1 LLEKTN
7 ENKVIIHDVEVT
19 CKVLEGEEEDKY
31 LAKTMEEIAALK
43 KKYSKGKRSGR
54 KGRNVRGGKK
64 RHHSP
69 SPNSVSA
76 KKTKVAIE

>member
-1 LLEKTN
+1 M
-7 ENKVIIHDVEVT
+7 IIRDVEVT

-54 KGRNVRGGKK
+54 KGKNRSTLKILQLLNIIYINDAIAMLILRNHIFGFR
-64 RHHSP
+64 
-69 SPNSVSA
+69 
-76 KKTKVAIE
+76 

>member
-1 LLEKTN
+1 M
-7 ENKVIIHDVEVT
+7 IIRDVEVT

-54 KGRNVRGGKK
+54 KGKNRSILKILQLSNIIIYINDAIAMLILRNHIFGFR
-64 RHHSP
+64 
-69 SPNSVSA
+69 
-76 KKTKVAIE
+76 